1 MFMLLAI
8 WLQLNQ
14 SFNYK
19 GFCTCMQV
27 TVFKEFKVK
36 FLMTSNFLKE
46 FKDELEAC
54 LFANVINVKSSS
66 ASRSASEFRTH
77 PSF

>member
-8 WLQLNQ
+8 WLLSH

-27 TVFKEFKVK
+27 TVFKEFKDK
-36 FLMTSNFLKE
+36 CWFLRA
-46 FKDELEAC
+46 FKDIKIL
-54 LFANVINVKSSS
+54 LRNLL
-66 ASRSASEFRTH
+66 
-77 PSF
+77 

>member
-8 WLQLNQ
+8 WLLSH

-27 TVFKEFKVK
+27 MVFKEFKDK
-36 FLMTSNFLKE
+36 FWFLRT
-46 FKDELEAC
+46 FKDIKIFGKGHRENDAKL
-54 LFANVINVKSSS
+54 LIHV
-66 ASRSASEFRTH
+66 
-77 PSF
+77 